1 MPHSRST
8 GTRGIIWCVRTW
20 RILKV
25 IRPWVRV
32 FGDSILKS
40 VCNDHFAVR
49 QTVRWAWPGK
59 CYLRRHAGALM
70 PGYRARLGRSIKK
83 QSAPASF
90 CIACLDL
97 GFVQG
102 FVSRASPVQTAVRN
116 CTKDEGGPFG
126 FGDQVADPKPPQAA
140 VVKSHGGERCGN
152 AGTMIPAGTVER
164 GERKR
169 TVSEVSKAD

>member
-102 FVSRASPVQTAVRN
+102 YLISAGRAMSFPVSLRAPSTRLNFYEPHDRAPCLSPELTQHPLSN
-116 CTKDEGGPFG
+116 
-126 FGDQVADPKPPQAA
+126 
-140 VVKSHGGERCGN
+140 
-152 AGTMIPAGTVER
+152 
-164 GERKR
+164 
-169 TVSEVSKAD
+169 